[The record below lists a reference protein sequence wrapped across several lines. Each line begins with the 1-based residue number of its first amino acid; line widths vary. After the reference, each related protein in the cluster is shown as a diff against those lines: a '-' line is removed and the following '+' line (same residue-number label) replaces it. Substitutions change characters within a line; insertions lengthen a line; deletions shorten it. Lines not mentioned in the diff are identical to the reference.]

1 MRELERRERDTN
13 GAKPALE
20 GGGMAVVRSVAE
32 LRRALARA
40 RREGRRIGLV
50 PTMGALHEG
59 HLSLIR
65 RARSDCE
72 VVVVSLFVNPT
83 QFAPGEDLS
92 SYPRDEA
99 RDITLASDE
108 GADLLFA
115 PSEEEVY
122 PAGPSTTVEV
132 PELANV
138 LCGAPEHRGPDHFR
152 GVATVVAKLFNM
164 CRPDVAYFGQKDFQ
178 QTLVIRRMVRD
189 LWMPVRIEV
198 CPTVRDPDGLALSS
212 RNAYLTPRERER
224 ALSLH
229 RALAAAAASI
239 AAHASRA
246 DALAA
251 ARAALEAAS
260 VTPEYLEILSA
271 DDLTEPYWTPGE
283 AVVIAIAARVG
294 RARLIDNSIVQL
306 PVFVSETVPT

>member
-1 MRELERRERDTN
+1 MTARPAGGRHPVRGTDRGRRSTGDHPDRLVSPMRELERRERDTN

-115 PSEEEVY
+115 PSEEE
-122 PAGPSTTVEV
+122 
-132 PELANV
+132 
-138 LCGAPEHRGPDHFR
+138 
-152 GVATVVAKLFNM
+152 
-164 CRPDVAYFGQKDFQ
+164 
-178 QTLVIRRMVRD
+178 
-189 LWMPVRIEV
+189 
-198 CPTVRDPDGLALSS
+198 
-212 RNAYLTPRERER
+212 
-224 ALSLH
+224 LSLIH
-229 RALAAAAASI
+229 I
-239 AAHASRA
+239 
-246 DALAA
+246 
-251 ARAALEAAS
+251 
-260 VTPEYLEILSA
+260 
-271 DDLTEPYWTPGE
+271 
-283 AVVIAIAARVG
+283 
-294 RARLIDNSIVQL
+294 
-306 PVFVSETVPT
+306 